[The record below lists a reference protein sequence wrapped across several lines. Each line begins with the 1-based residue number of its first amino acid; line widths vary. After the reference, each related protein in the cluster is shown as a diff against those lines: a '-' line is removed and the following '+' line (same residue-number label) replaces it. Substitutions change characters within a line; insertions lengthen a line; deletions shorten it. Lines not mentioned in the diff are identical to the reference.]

1 SLLTRGTRSSK
12 MASGDAAALYKT
24 DEKGSYIP
32 ATQRPDGT
40 WRKAR
45 RIKDGYVPQEEVPLY
60 ESKGKLWAKSQT
72 PGLSYPVGLSKAEIE
87 ELKAREAARNDPDA
101 AAKKKKKKKK
111 KKAGAEGEAGMSD
124 NNAAASLD
132 RLATSLES
140 KVKLDESQKSAPAP
154 SVAVTDPAKR
164 LRNLRKKLRDIDALK
179 LKIES
184 GELAN
189 PEKEQLEKVARRS
202 EVEAQIEELELELD
216 EEE

>member
-1 SLLTRGTRSSK
+1 
-12 MASGDAAALYKT
+12 MASGDAAALYAT

-45 RIKDGYVPQEEVPLY
+45 RVKDGYVPQEEVPLY

-72 PGLSYPVGLSKAEIE
+72 PGLSYPVGLSQAEIE

-111 KKAGAEGEAGMSD
+111 KKAGTEGEGDGA
-124 NNAAASLD
+124 NNASLD
-132 RLATSLES
+132 RLASSLES
-140 KVKLDESQKSAPAP
+140 KVKLEETQKSAATAPAA
-154 SVAVTDPAKR
+154 AVTDPAKR

-189 PEKEQLEKVARRS
+189 PEKEQLEKLARRS